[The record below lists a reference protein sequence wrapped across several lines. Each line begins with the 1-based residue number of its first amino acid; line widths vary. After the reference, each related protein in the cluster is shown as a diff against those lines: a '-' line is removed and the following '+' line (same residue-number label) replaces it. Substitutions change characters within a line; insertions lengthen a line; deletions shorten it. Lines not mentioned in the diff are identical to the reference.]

1 MIRREAMITLTCKS
15 HRARVDG
22 ESVVLEIDEA
32 EPANF
37 VPQLMSTADVASRLH
52 ISIRK
57 VAQIARSGRLPVVRV
72 DGMVRFRE
80 EDVMRLLTENQ
91 TPKARLLAPLVR
103 AKSEV

>member
-1 MIRREAMITLTCKS
+1 MITLTCKS
-15 HRARVDG
+15 YRARVEG

-32 EPANF
+32 QPTNF

-72 DGMVRFRE
+72 DGAVRFRE
-80 EDVMRLLTENQ
+80 QDVLRLLTEHQ
-91 TPKARLLAPLVR
+91 EPMARLLALPVR
-103 AKSEV
+103 AKSAA